1 MIVRH
6 PSSKSAST
14 VVRTAAIVVAM
25 GGLAA
30 CGSVPS
36 PALDDARMNVES
48 AQNDPQVVQYAP
60 NKLDE
65 AVAALNRAE
74 AAREEGEGNEE
85 VEHLSYLTD
94 QRVGIARA
102 RVEERLAQEQ
112 IQQAGSQRT
121 GIELEA
127 ERARAAELERQ
138 LAELQA
144 KETERGYVMTLG
156 DILFDVDRA
165 ELKPGGLR
173 EVGRLAEFM
182 REFPNRNVVVEGH
195 TDSTGDESYNLQ
207 LSERRA
213 MSVQDALI
221 RQGIEPYRIASGGY
235 GERYPVAT
243 NDSTAGRQ
251 QNRRIEVVI
260 LDEGQAPVPR
270 S

>member
-6 PSSKSAST
+6 PAPS
-14 VVRTAAIVVAM
+14 TAASSIRVALPALAIVAL
-25 GGLAA
+25 GG
-30 CGSVPS
+30 CGSVPT
-36 PALDDARMNVES
+36 PALDDARINVES

-65 AVAALNRAE
+65 AVAALNRAD
-74 AAREEGEGNEE
+74 AALAEGEGNDE
-85 VEHLSYLTD
+85 VEHLAYLTD
-94 QRVGIARA
+94 QRVEIARA

-144 KETERGYVMTLG
+144 EETERGYVMTLG

-165 ELKPGGLR
+165 ELKPGGMR
-173 EVGRLAEFM
+173 EVQRLAEFM
-182 REFPNRNVVVEGH
+182 REFPNRSVVVEGH

-213 MSVQDALI
+213 QSVQDALI
-221 RQGIEPYRIASGGY
+221 GNGIEPFRIAAGGY
-235 GERYPVAT
+235 GERYPVAS
-243 NDSTAGRQ
+243 NDSSAGRQ
-251 QNRRIEVVI
+251 QNRRVEVVI
-260 LDEGQAPVPR
+260 LDEGEAPVPR
-270 S
+270 N